1 MKAHRSKPRKR
12 RIIANGCATAADMIG
27 PIEPGCE
34 IFGLTGGQFSFI
46 DILEHC
52 LNQIGPAHCVI
63 ATWTAS
69 HANIEK
75 ALRFTNDNR
84 LQSCRWLV
92 DRSFKTRKPDLCKHL
107 VDTFGK
113 DCIRTASSHAKF
125 LLLWN
130 DDWNIAI
137 RTSMN
142 LNQNPR
148 VENFE
153 ISDDR
158 MLLEYMRN
166 LCDSVFAAEGSESG
180 FSTKNETEKITA
192 HFETGDLWDGKVSL
206 NTTPLS
212 LNA

>member
-1 MKAHRSKPRKR
+1 MKAHRAKSRNR
-12 RIIANGCATAADMIG
+12 RIVANGCATAADMIG
-27 PIEPGCE
+27 PITEGCE

-52 LNQIGPAHCVI
+52 LNEIGPAHCVI

-69 HANIEK
+69 YANIEK
-75 ALRFTNDNR
+75 ALRFTTDSR
-84 LQSCRWLV
+84 LLSCRWLV

-113 DCIRTASSHAKF
+113 DAIRTASSHAKF

-130 DDWNIAI
+130 DNWNLAI

-148 VENFE
+148 VESFE
-153 ISDDR
+153 ISDDKALTR
-158 MLLEYMRN
+158 YMRT
-166 LCDSVFAAEGSESG
+166 LCDAVFACDGADSG
-180 FSTKNETEKITA
+180 FSTKNETEKITS
-192 HFETGDLWDGKVSL
+192 HFETGDLWEGKLNL
-206 NTTPLS
+206 NTAPLS
-212 LNA
+212 LNV